1 MLDFMMPV
9 QPGMPGELPPGIPP
23 AAIPTPVPQVP
34 VPQMQP
40 LPALPTPPQQAPAPE
55 APQLA
60 PEIAQNVLQEEGAEA
75 PSQTGTG
82 FFDKLRTDP
91 KMSQAMLMMGLRMMQ
106 GNKPGQD
113 GLGMMGDA
121 MMAAATAHNMLS
133 YNEKQQQMKEK
144 EFGLKERESN
154 ARTAELVQNTSQKAA
169 LFPETQ
175 EKLRQEVSNL
185 RAQGRKEEAAALA
198 QEFKSD
204 PQRLAEAWDLDLSVK
219 SANINQSNAAAG
231 ASSASA
237 RASNALTGDR
247 EQAAQMRKW
256 AVEGTPEQQKQARAY
271 FTVDDPTS
279 RAANAKQDQV
289 QALIRQVN
297 PKATDQEVAAQ
308 TLEFLGSAKG
318 ERITALKS
326 IIDNGS
332 DAQREAAL
340 AEMETLVLGKKRP
353 VGGQAPAPQDMS
365 SWERVNGYALKPG
378 ANRELKSSWVKVQ

>member
-23 AAIPTPVPQVP
+23 AATPTPVPQVP

-40 LPALPTPPQQAPAPE
+40 LPAMPTPPQQAPAPE

-340 AEMETLVLGKKRP
+340 AEMEALVLGKKRP